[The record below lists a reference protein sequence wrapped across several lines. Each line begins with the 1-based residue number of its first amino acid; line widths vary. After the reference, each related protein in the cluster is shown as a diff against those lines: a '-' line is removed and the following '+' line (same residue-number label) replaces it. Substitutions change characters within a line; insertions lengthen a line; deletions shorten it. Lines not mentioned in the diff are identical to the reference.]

1 VERLVGARPE
11 RAYKSAFDTLLSK
24 PGSDNREKSDKG
36 GSMAK
41 PITVTDADF
50 EEKVMNANVPVA
62 VDFWAPWCAP
72 CRVVG
77 PVLDKLSGEYEG
89 RMVVAKVNTDEEVN
103 WATRLGIQ
111 GIPTVIMFKDGK
123 EVDRLVGSRPESAYK
138 SAFDKL
144 LA

>member
-1 VERLVGARPE
+1 
-11 RAYKSAFDTLLSK
+11 
-24 PGSDNREKSDKG
+24 
-36 GSMAK
+36 MAK

-89 RMVVAKVNTDEEVN
+89 RLVVAKVNTDEEVN

-144 LA
+144 LT